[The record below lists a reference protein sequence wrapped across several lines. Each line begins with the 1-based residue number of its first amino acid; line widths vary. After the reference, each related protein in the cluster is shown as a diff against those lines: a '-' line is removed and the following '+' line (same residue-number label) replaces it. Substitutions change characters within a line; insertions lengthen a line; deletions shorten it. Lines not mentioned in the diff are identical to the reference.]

1 MNSMPEN
8 GRRVPSMKTDLAE
21 LPPKLRDYID
31 QSSVALAVSDARDDF
46 PLVQVIDRFCRL
58 TEYDRSDVLGRN
70 CRFLQGD
77 DTPAAQTQA
86 LHDFIRDDSASE
98 GRFPIV
104 NHRKSGDM
112 FHNLVFM
119 TRLRDAGGR
128 TAFVLASQ
136 FDVTTA
142 MLRAQADQQNGRLGR
157 AVTDI
162 DQIGRE
168 FGLAVMGSAKY
179 VSESIAMMARMT
191 FEDDNR

>member
-1 MNSMPEN
+1 MKSMLEN
-8 GRRVPSMKTDLAE
+8 GRRVPSMTTDLTE
-21 LPPKLRDYID
+21 LPPRLRDYID
-31 QSSVALAVSDARDDF
+31 QSNVALAVSHARDDF
-46 PLVQVIDRFCRL
+46 PLVQVNERFCRL

-77 DTPAAQTQA
+77 DTPASQKQA